1 MLLLYVKRDTVQNF
15 HLTSNRKPFM
25 FKFGTAGGGSC
36 SENSATISL
45 WIRRQNQPS
54 SRFNITAI
62 ELEKP
67 AHNIPKFSK
76 QLFEEYAYL
85 KSIESFV
92 PKRETSVDI
101 VIGFD
106 YANLFK
112 ASSYLHHPLDPE
124 NNPTGVDTPLGW
136 YIYGPK
142 NQNALNTD
150 ELSCVHRVNVE
161 QNARVFSI
169 FIRV

>member
-1 MLLLYVKRDTVQNF
+1 
-15 HLTSNRKPFM
+15 M
-25 FKFGTAGGGSC
+25 FKFDTAGGGSC
-36 SENSATISL
+36 SENFATISL

-85 KSIESFV
+85 KSIERFV

-106 YANLFK
+106 NANLFK
-112 ASSYLHHPLDPE
+112 VSSYLHHLL
-124 NNPTGVDTPLGW
+124 TRK
-136 YIYGPK
+136 I
-142 NQNALNTD
+142 
-150 ELSCVHRVNVE
+150 
-161 QNARVFSI
+161 
-169 FIRV
+169 IRQVLILR

>member
-1 MLLLYVKRDTVQNF
+1 
-15 HLTSNRKPFM
+15 M

-45 WIRRQNQPS
+45 WIRRQNQHS

-67 AHNIPKFSK
+67 AHNIPKFSE
-76 QLFEEYAYL
+76 QLFEECFYL
-85 KSIESFV
+85 KSIERFA
-92 PKRETSVDI
+92 PKRETSVDT

-112 ASSYLHHPLDPE
+112 ASSYLHHSLDPE
-124 NNPTGVDTPLGW
+124 NNPTGVDTPLRW
-136 YIYGPK
+136 CIYGP
-142 NQNALNTD
+142 NNENTLD
-150 ELSCVHRVNVE
+150 TDDLSCVHRVYVE
-161 QNARVFSI
+161 QNVEYFQSL
-169 FIRV
+169 